1 MHDVLCL
8 RMSDS
13 GSRFTKQGYPMAV
26 ITFANTKGGAGK
38 TTAALLLTTELLHRN
53 YRVCVIDA
61 DPQRWFSKWYE
72 GAALMPRLSVETY
85 VSAPTI
91 QKIVHERRSQWDF
104 VIVDLP
110 GIQSP
115 LLASAVGLSDHV
127 LVPIQ
132 GSSMDAQGGAQVLDL
147 LRYLDRKAGI
157 RIPHSVVLS
166 RVNPA
171 ITTRSMQAVK
181 RLLSEQQITVLET
194 PIAERA
200 AFREMFDMHRPLRK
214 LDGALSTGGEKAV
227 MNAQAF
233 ADEVLRLASTS
244 ATQPPAYG
252 AQRDFQALETAA

>member
-1 MHDVLCL
+1 
-8 RMSDS
+8 
-13 GSRFTKQGYPMAV
+13 MAV

-61 DPQRWFSKWYE
+61 DPQRWFSRWYE
-72 GAALMPRLSVETY
+72 GAALMPRLSIETY
-85 VSAPTI
+85 VSATTI
-91 QKIVHERRSQWDF
+91 QKIVRERRTEWDF

-157 RIPHSVVLS
+157 CIPHSVILS

-171 ITTRSMQAVK
+171 ITTRSMQAVQ
-181 RLLSEQQITVLET
+181 RLLSEQEIHVLDT

-214 LDGALSTGGEKAV
+214 LDGAQTSGGEKAV
-227 MNAQAF
+227 LNAEAL
-233 ADEVLRLASTS
+233 ASEVLTLVKPG
-244 ATQPPAYG
+244 ATEDRSLMRHRD
-252 AQRDFQALETAA
+252 AQRYETAA

>member
-1 MHDVLCL
+1 
-8 RMSDS
+8 MSDS
-13 GSRFTKQGYPMAV
+13 GSRYSRQEYPMAV

-72 GAALMPRLSVETY
+72 GAALMPRLSIETY

-104 VIVDLP
+104 VIIDLP
-110 GIQSP
+110 GLQSP

-127 LVPIQ
+127 IVPIQ

-181 RLLSEQQITVLET
+181 RLLSEQDIRVFDT

-214 LDGALSTGGEKAV
+214 LDNAQTPGGEKAIL
-227 MNAQAF
+227 NAQAF
-233 ADEVLRLASTS
+233 ADEMLSHVDVS
-244 ATQPPAYG
+244 APAAPAY
-252 AQRDFQALETAA
+252 AARRDLQTLDTAA

>member
-1 MHDVLCL
+1 
-8 RMSDS
+8 
-13 GSRFTKQGYPMAV
+13 MAV

-72 GAALMPRLSVETY
+72 GAALMPRLSIETY

-104 VIVDLP
+104 VIIDLP
-110 GIQSP
+110 GLQSP

-127 LVPIQ
+127 IVPIQ

-157 RIPHSVVLS
+157 RIPHAVVLS

-181 RLLSEQQITVLET
+181 RLLSEQDIRVFDT

-214 LDGALSTGGEKAV
+214 LDNAQAPGSEKAIL
-227 MNAQAF
+227 NAQAF
-233 ADEVLRLASTS
+233 ADEVLSHVDVGA
-244 ATQPPAYG
+244 AAAPAY
-252 AQRDFQALETAA
+252 ATRRDLQTLDTAA